1 MQALRDLFGGG
12 GDVNLQ
18 SVGDALRDLP
28 QQFLRRA
35 SQAGDGP
42 GQRRAPVSGNHR
54 FHFVL
59 QFEPRSEGGGLC
71 QTGVLVASAYT
82 GTDERS
88 SMPIMCQWKRRIGAH
103 LIEIPNING
112 TMYHTSA
119 DDIGM
124 EIVCQASVT
133 GDPSL
138 GTALGIMGPFELDPI
153 TRLSLENLIVS
164 GVSSFPAR
172 HCRNEDDPQPRDLQI
187 RVTMDF
193 VKVVHPGAD
202 RGASEVSAPYTADYP
217 KVVLHPVDTNKFTLF
232 LTDEQEKTYR
242 FQALSR
248 TSRDLI
254 ALLVRCFHARKYV
267 GTSFILSRLFQNPA
281 TPGAP
286 LTSVEATDFD
296 LSSLVERLGREL
308 NRTVSQLEVVERVVR
323 NANAEKGELQAQ
335 LRETIGSYTEA
346 IEKLHTQ
353 LANAKGG
360 PAARL
365 RVQLHEARSSH
376 SNLQLELQEVRQQID
391 EETRLAP
398 SGAGMGGPSS
408 AELDELREEI
418 QQLRMRISASEGDQH
433 DQNKRDLTRA
443 EELRRLRADVEMLNS
458 EKEGLEHNNVQ
469 ADKEK
474 AELIDNFIYVKGCLD
489 KLQMA
494 SLETPA
500 ASPEHERQVA
510 QLKATYAQVLEER
523 NRVAVRVDALDR
535 DREKQKQQRESALER
550 LMNANARLLEERDR
564 LEKEKAR
571 ISELYQQTMG
581 AMGAVA
587 ATASAAGGAGG
598 HGPCDRAALE
608 ALRAELAEKTE
619 TLGKREQEGESLR
632 QRLRKLAMV

>member
-1 MQALRDLFGGG
+1 
-12 GDVNLQ
+12 
-18 SVGDALRDLP
+18 
-28 QQFLRRA
+28 
-35 SQAGDGP
+35 
-42 GQRRAPVSGNHR
+42 
-54 FHFVL
+54 
-59 QFEPRSEGGGLC
+59 
-71 QTGVLVASAYT
+71 
-82 GTDERS
+82 
-88 SMPIMCQWKRRIGAH
+88 
-103 LIEIPNING
+103 
-112 TMYHTSA
+112 
-119 DDIGM
+119 
-124 EIVCQASVT
+124 
-133 GDPSL
+133 
-138 GTALGIMGPFELDPI
+138 
-153 TRLSLENLIVS
+153 
-164 GVSSFPAR
+164 
-172 HCRNEDDPQPRDLQI
+172 
-187 RVTMDF
+187 
-193 VKVVHPGAD
+193 
-202 RGASEVSAPYTADYP
+202 
-217 KVVLHPVDTNKFTLF
+217 
-232 LTDEQEKTYR
+232 
-242 FQALSR
+242 
-248 TSRDLI
+248 
-254 ALLVRCFHARKYV
+254 
-267 GTSFILSRLFQNPA
+267 
-281 TPGAP
+281 
-286 LTSVEATDFD
+286 